1 MDIQTNSK
9 ATLKKQIQ
17 NYRVRGVLSKW
28 IRINLNSAFYTW
40 QKASDHKSNL
50 ERCQAQLQKER
61 KEAVFSL
68 FFHSTS
74 VLLHAAFNTT

>member
-1 MDIQTNSK
+1 MGRDEGPCKTIALHSTFIGK
-9 ATLKKQIQ
+9 ETKEEI
-17 NYRVRGVLSKW
+17 RGK
-28 IRINLNSAFYTW
+28 
-40 QKASDHKSNL
+40 
-50 ERCQAQLQKER
+50 KER